1 MDLSLES
8 NKNIA
13 LDLSS
18 LSENNPL
25 CLEKIAIVL
34 LHFIL
39 TSSKLSYC
47 SY

>member
-1 MDLSLES
+1 MDLNLEGD
-8 NKNIA
+8 KNIA
-13 LDLSS
+13 INSSS
-18 LSENNPL
+18 LSENYPL
-25 CLEKIAIVL
+25 CLEKMAMML